1 MAPDNIPIFGTL
13 TGIFEPSGI
22 RQLPDGRF
30 IVAEGEERPA
40 LSLLRI
46 DADGNVDSMA
56 LEPYRPLGIAVE
68 FWKLVDLEGV
78 AVDQTG
84 YIYAISSHSR
94 NSAGDEK
101 TSREKL
107 VRFRIEGD
115 RVVEPVEAIGLK
127 RSLLAAHPLLAAA
140 AEIRDVKNMGGLN
153 IEALAMTPDD
163 SSLLVGFRSP
173 LLEQRAIVAFIEN
186 PQAVFES
193 GEQPVIAARLATL
206 DLGGDGIRGMAYVR
220 LLAGYLVISGP
231 TNREQVQFGLW
242 FWGGNSD
249 DPARRVTVAGLPG
262 FEHAEGICPALIDGE
277 QRIIIVSDDGSKKTG
292 RFARFLIL
300 DPGQLQIEA

>member
-1 MAPDNIPIFGTL
+1 MSPDNVPIFGTL

-30 IVAEGEERPA
+30 IVVEDEERPA
-40 LSLLRI
+40 LSLIRI
-46 DADGNVDSMA
+46 DPDGNVASMA
-56 LEPYRPLGIAVE
+56 LEPYKPLGIAAE

-78 AVDQTG
+78 AVDESG

-101 TSREKL
+101 TAREKL

-115 RVVEPVEAIGLK
+115 HVVEPLEAIGLK
-127 RSLLAAHPLLAAA
+127 RSLVTAHPLLAAA

-153 IEALAMTPDD
+153 IEALAMSPDQ
-163 SSLLVGFRSP
+163 SRLLLGFRSP
-173 LLEQRAIVAFIEN
+173 LLDKRAIIAFIEN
-186 PQAVFES
+186 PKAVFES
-193 GEQPVIAARLATL
+193 AEEPVIAASLVTL
-206 DLGGDGIRGMAYVR
+206 DLSGDGIRGMAYVP

-231 TNREQVQFGLW
+231 TAREQVQFGLW

-277 QRIIIVSDDGSKKTG
+277 QRIVIVSDDGSKKAG
-292 RFARFLIL
+292 RFARFLVL
-300 DPGQLQIEA
+300 DPAQLQIEV